1 MKLRTILA
9 LIAVTLSCQA
19 GAQSR
24 DEIILEMN
32 QAFKQGN
39 RQKLTQLLPQ
49 ARGHALE
56 PYAAYWELRAR
67 LDVAAPSEVQDFMSR
82 YAGTYQEDRLR
93 ADWLMVL
100 GQRRDWTAFS
110 AEYPRYRMND
120 DRELRCYALLAQSLR
135 EGPAAPATLSDEVR
149 RNWHAQREADDGCT
163 LAARTLIADAQG
175 SRHLTPNDAWRKAR
189 LATEA
194 NRPRAAAAAAEIAA
208 PKSMDLFNELSNSPI
223 NFLTSKKLAVL
234 NARREMVTLALI
246 KLATTDANGAAVLLD
261 GKWKSPRRTRWT
273 CSTS

>member
-24 DEIILEMN
+24 DEIILDMN

-39 RQKLTQLLPQ
+39 RQRLTQLLPL

-67 LDVAAPSEVQDFMSR
+67 LDVATAQEVQDFMTR

-100 GQRRDWTAFS
+100 GQRRDWTA
-110 AEYPRYRMND
+110 
-120 DRELRCYALLAQSLR
+120 
-135 EGPAAPATLSDEVR
+135 
-149 RNWHAQREADDGCT
+149 
-163 LAARTLIADAQG
+163 LAA
-175 SRHLTPNDAWRKAR
+175 
-189 LATEA
+189 E
-194 NRPRAAAAAAEIAA
+194 
-208 PKSMDLFNELSNSPI
+208 
-223 NFLTSKKLAVL
+223 
-234 NARREMVTLALI
+234 
-246 KLATTDANGAAVLLD
+246 
-261 GKWKSPRRTRWT
+261 
-273 CSTS
+273 